1 MITRNSLLASVKRIV
16 IKVGTKVLTTKSN
29 RLDVSAIEHIV
40 EQICSLIE
48 QQKKEVIL
56 VTSGAIV
63 AGMQILGWE
72 KRPSQL
78 NKLQAAASVGQSRL
92 MRVYERVFKEEGFTV
107 GQILLTRDLFLSP
120 ERIETVRQTFSTLL
134 KYKVVPII
142 NENDSVA
149 VEEIKF
155 GDNDKLSAL
164 VTDIIGA
171 DLLLM
176 LSDVDG
182 LYDRDPK
189 NGCSENIINEVKEI
203 NSAIV
208 EIGKCGTPSDKG
220 VGGIASKIE
229 AAKYVTERG
238 KMCMIANGES
248 SWVIREIF
256 EGVSVGTL
264 FLPDNTE

>member
-92 MRVYERVFKEEGFTV
+92 MRVYERVFKR
-107 GQILLTRDLFLSP
+107 IL
-120 ERIETVRQTFSTLL
+120 
-134 KYKVVPII
+134 
-142 NENDSVA
+142 
-149 VEEIKF
+149 
-155 GDNDKLSAL
+155 
-164 VTDIIGA
+164 
-171 DLLLM
+171 
-176 LSDVDG
+176 
-182 LYDRDPK
+182 
-189 NGCSENIINEVKEI
+189 
-203 NSAIV
+203 
-208 EIGKCGTPSDKG
+208 
-220 VGGIASKIE
+220 
-229 AAKYVTERG
+229 
-238 KMCMIANGES
+238 
-248 SWVIREIF
+248 
-256 EGVSVGTL
+256 
-264 FLPDNTE
+264 